1 MSRMRFGIFM
11 APFHP
16 AGINPTI
23 LLDGDLELIEH
34 LDKLGFEE
42 AWIGEHH
49 SAGSEIIASP
59 EIFIAAAAQRT
70 RRIKL
75 GSGVISASYHN
86 PLWVAERAPKPE
98 DAFQPAQKRELEID
112 DTELHERMRK
122 GLSMTAGADL
132 LLLCAWCYAYRG
144 EHDDA
149 RFAYRQSKD
158 REGSQ
163 RLDVA
168 MPKLAQWVEEYR
180 KEHPDID
187 QPETEEP

>member
-1 MSRMRFGIFM
+1 MASLSRSDLDFVLQQ
-11 APFHP
+11 
-16 AGINPTI
+16 I
-23 LLDGDLELIEH
+23 L
-34 LDKLGFEE
+34 
-42 AWIGEHH
+42 IGEQH
-49 SAGSEIIASP
+49 
-59 EIFIAAAAQRT
+59 
-70 RRIKL
+70 
-75 GSGVISASYHN
+75 
-86 PLWVAERAPKPE
+86 
-98 DAFQPAQKRELEID
+98 
-112 DTELHERMRK
+112 
-122 GLSMTAGADL
+122 TAGADL